1 MGEMVDV
8 DERTVLRVR
17 RAVERAGPP
26 AATVNESAWR
36 RSRDDLLDDFEAGRD
51 AEVAPGRIRNLSD
64 FLAEALPS
72 AEARMTPREWER
84 AVTAITD
91 ELLSLRPR

>member
-1 MGEMVDV
+1 MGDPVLV

-26 AATVNESAWR
+26 PATVNEAAWR
-36 RSRDDLLDDFEAGRD
+36 RSRDDLLDDFEAGRE
-51 AEVAPGRIRNLSD
+51 AEVVPARIRDLVD

-72 AEARMTPREWER
+72 KEARMSPREWER

-91 ELLSLRPR
+91 ELLSLLPR

>member
-1 MGEMVDV
+1 MGDPVVV

-17 RAVERAGPP
+17 RAVERAGSP
-26 AATVNESAWR
+26 AATVNEAAWR
-36 RSRDDLLDDFEAGRD
+36 RSRDALLDDFEAGRD
-51 AEVAPGRIRNLSD
+51 AEVPATRIRELID

-72 AEARMTPREWER
+72 AEARMSPREWER

-91 ELLSLRPR
+91 ELLSLLPR

>member
-1 MGEMVDV
+1 MGERIAV

-26 AATVNESAWR
+26 AATVDEARWR
-36 RSRDDLLDDFEAGRD
+36 RSRDDLLDDFEAGHD
-51 AEVAPGRIRNLSD
+51 AEVSPARIRELID

-72 AEARMTPREWER
+72 TEARMSPREWER

-91 ELLSLRPR
+91 EMLSLLPR

>member
-1 MGEMVDV
+1 MGDLLDV

-26 AATVNESAWR
+26 AATVNEAKWR
-36 RSRDDLLDDFEAGRD
+36 RSRDDLLDDFEAGRS
-51 AEVAPGRIRNLSD
+51 AEVSASRIRDLID
-64 FLAEALPS
+64 FLAEAHPS
-72 AEARMTPREWER
+72 AEARMTAHEWER

-91 ELLSLRPR
+91 ELLSLLPH

>member
-1 MGEMVDV
+1 MGELVEV

-17 RAVERAGPP
+17 RTVERAGPP
-26 AATVNESAWR
+26 AATVQEAAWR

-51 AEVAPGRIRNLSD
+51 AEVTPSRIRELID

-72 AEARMTPREWER
+72 TEARMTPREWER

-91 ELLSLRPR
+91 ELMSLLPH

>member
-1 MGEMVDV
+1 MGDLVDV

-26 AATVNESAWR
+26 AAIVHEAAWR
-36 RSRDDLLDDFEAGRD
+36 RSRDDLLDDFEAGRP
-51 AEVAPGRIRNLSD
+51 AEVSPGRIRQLID

-72 AEARMTPREWER
+72 AEARMSPREWER

-91 ELLSLRPR
+91 ELLSLLPR

>member
-1 MGEMVDV
+1 MGDV
-8 DERTVLRVR
+8 VEVEKRTVLRLR

-26 AATVNESAWR
+26 AATVHEAAWR

-51 AEVAPGRIRNLSD
+51 AEVPPGRILDLID

-72 AEARMTPREWER
+72 AEARMSAREWER

-91 ELLSLRPR
+91 ELLSLLPR

>member
-17 RAVERAGPP
+17 RTVERAGPP
-26 AATVNESAWR
+26 AATVNEAAWR
-36 RSRDDLLDDFEAGRD
+36 RSRDDLLDDFEAGRM
-51 AEVAPGRIRNLSD
+51 AEVPPSRIRELID

-72 AEARMTPREWER
+72 AEARMSAREWER
-84 AVTAITD
+84 AVTAITE
-91 ELLSLRPR
+91 ELLSLLPR

>member
-1 MGEMVDV
+1 MGERVEV

-26 AATVNESAWR
+26 PATVNEAAWR
-36 RSRDDLLDDFEAGRD
+36 RSRDDLLDDFEAGHD
-51 AEVAPGRIRNLSD
+51 AEVTAGRIRELID

-72 AEARMTPREWER
+72 AEARMSAREWER

-91 ELLSLRPR
+91 ELLSLLPR

>member
-1 MGEMVDV
+1 MGEQVAV

-26 AATVNESAWR
+26 AATVNEAAWR
-36 RSRDDLLDDFEAGRD
+36 RSRDDLLDDFEAGRE
-51 AEVAPGRIRNLSD
+51 AQVPPSRIRDLID

-72 AEARMTPREWER
+72 QEARMNSREWER

-91 ELLSLRPR
+91 ELLSLLSH